1 MYSMFQRTMESSNPY
16 MVFGCPNEGWECP
29 KNQQFYQEFKD
40 EAAKM
45 KVDLPDLNQM
55 DKYQKVSKSALDKI
69 ATQSTKPNNWQDKI
83 NHFVKENLLRS

>member
-1 MYSMFQRTMESSNPY
+1 MFQKTIEHKNPY
-16 MVFGCPNEGWECP
+16 MVFACPDKRGWKCP
-29 KNQQFYQEFKD
+29 TNQQFYQEFKD

-55 DKYQKVSKSALDKI
+55 DKYQKVSKSALNKI

-83 NHFVKENLLRS
+83 NHFVKEDLLRS